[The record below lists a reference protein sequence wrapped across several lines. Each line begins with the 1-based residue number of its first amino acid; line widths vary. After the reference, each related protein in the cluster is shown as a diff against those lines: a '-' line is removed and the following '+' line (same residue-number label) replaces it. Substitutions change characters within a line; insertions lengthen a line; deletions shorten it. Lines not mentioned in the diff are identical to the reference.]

1 MQKTRRSYASAEH
14 GFTLLEL
21 IIVCVLISISLA
33 LSLPTLRNAF
43 TSDELAAGSRK
54 VISLITSARGRA
66 VRDGVPQLVSY
77 EDSSRQLWYQPVKE
91 EKEGEKE
98 EDEKEEIEDVTP
110 QRRSLVVLPE
120 GVRIGEIQQASGGDD
135 SRPLIDGLWISK
147 QGYMDR
153 TVIRLTDGANVS
165 MYLIIKPFFFDVQVA
180 DEFPGF
186 E

>member
-1 MQKTRRSYASAEH
+1 MSVQR

-21 IIVCVLISISLA
+21 TIVCVLISISLA

-43 TSDELAAGSRK
+43 TGDELAAGSRK

-77 EDSSRQLWYQPVKE
+77 EDSSRELWYQPVEEEEGGEKE
-91 EKEGEKE
+91 EKE
-98 EDEKEEIEDVTP
+98 DVAP

-120 GVRIGEIQQASGGDD
+120 GVRIDEIQQASGGDD

-147 QGYMDR
+147 QGYMDK
-153 TVIRLTDGANVS
+153 TVIRLTDEDNAS
-165 MYLIIKPFFFDVQVA
+165 MYLIMKPFFFDVQVA
-180 DEFPGF
+180 DEFF
-186 E
+186 EFD

>member
-1 MQKTRRSYASAEH
+1 MSAQH

-33 LSLPTLRNAF
+33 FSLPTLRNAF

-77 EDSSRQLWYQPVKE
+77 EDASRELWYQPVEKEE
-91 EKEGEKE
+91 EKEE
-98 EDEKEEIEDVTP
+98 EGEKEEIEDITP

-135 SRPLIDGLWISK
+135 SRPLKDGLWISK

-153 TVIRLTDGANVS
+153 TVIRLTDKDNVS
-165 MYLIIKPFFFDVQVA
+165 MYLIVKPFFFDVQVA
-180 DEFPGF
+180 DEFLGF